1 MSDNIESWG
10 VSHVGFVR
18 GNNEDVWEALDD
30 ENFFIVADGMGGHRA
45 GEVAAKEAVDAL
57 ARIVRHKLL
66 LKPREK
72 HTLSTLS
79 ELIHSSIVDVNSIVY
94 SIGNSDDSL
103 RGMGTTLCCLI
114 VGEEGVVYGHVGD
127 SRIYRL
133 RDGELKQLTE
143 DHTLTVQLAAPDE
156 DDDEESGKFIY
167 KNILTRTIGNDPLI
181 VPDVDMASIQDGDM
195 YLLCSDGLT
204 DMLTPEEMQNILISS
219 PTAQEGAQNLVDAA
233 LAAGGIDNITLIAL
247 KITK

>member
-57 ARIVRHKLL
+57 ARIVRHKLF

-204 DMLTPEEMQNILISS
+204 DMLTPEEIQNILISS

-233 LAAGGIDNITLIAL
+233 LVAGGIDNITLIVL